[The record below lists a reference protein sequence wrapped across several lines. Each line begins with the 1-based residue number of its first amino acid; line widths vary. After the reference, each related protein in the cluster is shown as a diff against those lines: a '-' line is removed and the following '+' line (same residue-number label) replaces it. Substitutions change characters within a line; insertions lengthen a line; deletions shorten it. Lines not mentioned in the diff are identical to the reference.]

1 MIAAA
6 HTLLL
11 QLEVPLESVQEAA
24 RLARAHGT
32 RVVLNPAPARPLSS
46 ELLALV
52 DLITPNQTE
61 AELLTGIKV
70 TDEASAAEA
79 ARFHQMGIGE
89 VMITLGSQGVYC
101 SKGQQQA
108 LIPGF
113 RVKAVDTTAVAIPS
127 TAPCWRPS
135 SPAPTLTL
143 PCALPTAPPRSPSPG
158 LVPKAPSRASRRS
171 TPSCLSRLRRG
182 TDGQYQGGGGAGGV
196 STTTVSH
203 VINETRFVAEET
215 RERVFAAMRDLNYAP
230 SLVARSLKVKET
242 NSIGMLVTTSSNPFF
257 AEVVR
262 GVERYC
268 FEQGYN
274 LMLGNTEGQAETALS
289 YLKMMLRKRVD
300 GLLIMCSEGQQEVF
314 NQLDW
319 LKSLPVVVM
328 DWGWRVP
335 TWTSS
340 PTTPIA
346 AATWRPATC
355 WDSVTPP
362 SAASPAPTAAL
373 PPTSVRQD
381 LSRRCRRPG

>member
-1 MIAAA
+1 MANIKEVAA
-6 HTLLL
+6 
-11 QLEVPLESVQEAA
+11 
-24 RLARAHGT
+24 LA
-32 RVVLNPAPARPLSS
+32 
-46 ELLALV
+46 
-52 DLITPNQTE
+52 
-61 AELLTGIKV
+61 
-70 TDEASAAEA
+70 
-79 ARFHQMGIGE
+79 
-89 VMITLGSQGVYC
+89 
-101 SKGQQQA
+101 
-108 LIPGF
+108 
-113 RVKAVDTTAVAIPS
+113 
-127 TAPCWRPS
+127 
-135 SPAPTLTL
+135 
-143 PCALPTAPPRSPSPG
+143 
-158 LVPKAPSRASRRS
+158 
-171 TPSCLSRLRRG
+171 
-182 TDGQYQGGGGAGGV
+182 GV

-215 RERVFAAMRDLNYAP
+215 RERVFTAMRELNYAP

-328 DWGWRVP
+328 DWGWRAP
-335 TWTSS
+335 TWISS

-346 AATWRPATC
+346 AAIWRPVTC
-355 WDSVTPP
+355 WGWVTPP
-362 SAASPAPTAAL
+362 SAASPAPTAAP
-373 PPTSVRQD
+373 PPTSVR
-381 LSRRCRRPG
+381 LASSRRCRKPVSPSTHSGFRRVTLTAPAAIRR

>member
-1 MIAAA
+1 MANIK
-6 HTLLL
+6 
-11 QLEVPLESVQEAA
+11 EVAA
-24 RLARAHGT
+24 RA
-32 RVVLNPAPARPLSS
+32 
-46 ELLALV
+46 
-52 DLITPNQTE
+52 
-61 AELLTGIKV
+61 
-70 TDEASAAEA
+70 
-79 ARFHQMGIGE
+79 
-89 VMITLGSQGVYC
+89 
-101 SKGQQQA
+101 
-108 LIPGF
+108 
-113 RVKAVDTTAVAIPS
+113 
-127 TAPCWRPS
+127 
-135 SPAPTLTL
+135 
-143 PCALPTAPPRSPSPG
+143 
-158 LVPKAPSRASRRS
+158 
-171 TPSCLSRLRRG
+171 
-182 TDGQYQGGGGAGGV
+182 GV

-328 DWGWRVP
+328 DWGMESKEVDLIADNSHRGGYLATRHLGWGSTTTYGGLAGALELGPAGAWTFGLAMAKNPIPLIMPCHRVLAAGRKIGGFSAP
-335 TWTSS
+335 GGSDS
-340 PTTPIA
+340 KQRMLELEGVELPDTTPA
-346 AATWRPATC
+346 QQ
-355 WDSVTPP
+355 SF
-362 SAASPAPTAAL
+362 
-373 PPTSVRQD
+373 
-381 LSRRCRRPG
+381 GF